1 MNLRDKTGFTL
12 IEVLLAINLSFF
24 VLTLAVSF
32 YLFAAKF
39 INSFNY
45 RF

>member
-1 MNLRDKTGFTL
+1 MNLREKNGFTL
-12 IEVLLAINLSFF
+12 VEVLVAINLSFF
-24 VLTLAVSF
+24 VVTLARSF